1 VTAVF
6 VLGIPRCNE
15 PAGLLDETLRAV
27 RASSLAPAHTVLV
40 DNGDE
45 AFAGWAD
52 VHDAVVVRPGRN
64 VGCAG
69 AWNLVLRLAFGTLG
83 AESAVLV
90 NGDCAVGPDTFAR
103 MLGSPARVVC
113 AHGFSCFRLD
123 QAVVR
128 TVGEFD
134 EEYWPVYWEDTDY
147 RRRLALAGEPIEE
160 WPLEEVGR
168 PSHGRAVYASGITHG
183 KSELE
188 GYQGW
193 TGERL
198 VEFQARLEANRQRY
212 IAKWGGL
219 PGSET
224 FRTPFGVEPCSP

>member
-1 VTAVF
+1 VF

-15 PAGLLDETLRAV
+15 PPSVFEETLQAARESA
-27 RASSLAPAHTVLV
+27 LQPDHTVLV
-40 DNGDE
+40 DNGDQPFE
-45 AFAGWAD
+45 GWTPIYGC
-52 VHDAVVVRPGRN
+52 VVVRPGRN

-69 AWNLVLRLAFGTLG
+69 AWNIVLRLAFATLD
-83 AESAVLV
+83 ADSAILL
-90 NGDCAVGPDTFAR
+90 NGDCAVGKDTFGR
-103 MLGSPARVVC
+103 MLASPARLVC
-113 AHGFSCFRLD
+113 AHGFSCFRIDRALWN
-123 QAVVR
+123 AI
-128 TVGEFD
+128 GEFD

-183 KSELE
+183 KSDAG

-193 TGERL
+193 TGDKRAW
-198 VEFQARLEANRQRY
+198 FQERLEANRQRY

-219 PGSET
+219 PGSER
-224 FRTPFGVEPCSP
+224 FSTPFGEACSP